1 MAMKVEP
8 FPSPQKGHLIHTD
21 NINIAVG
28 INVLRDWLQPEDPVV
43 AHATEATA
51 PSAQEREEAT
61 CMWVK
66 PYLTRFLK
74 GEQQVLS
81 ITGKPGSGKT
91 VLSTVIND
99 YLQYPVGGTRYM
111 SILTPISQC

>member
-1 MAMKVEP
+1 
-8 FPSPQKGHLIHTD
+8 
-21 NINIAVG
+21 
-28 INVLRDWLQPEDPVV
+28 VLDHV
-43 AHATEATA
+43 TEAGA

-61 CMWVK
+61 CLWVK

-81 ITGKPGSGKT
+81 ITGKPGSGKS

-99 YLQYPVGGTRYM
+99 HLQHPVGGMRY
-111 SILTPISQC
+111 TPILASISQSPCPHPP

>member
-1 MAMKVEP
+1 M
-8 FPSPQKGHLIHTD
+8 
-21 NINIAVG
+21 
-28 INVLRDWLQPEDPVV
+28 QPEDPVL
-43 AHATEATA
+43 AHVTEAIA

-66 PYLTRFLK
+66 SYLTRFLK

-81 ITGKPGSGKT
+81 ITGKPGCGKT

-99 YLQYPVGGTRYM
+99 YLQHPIGGTRYT
-111 SILTPISQC
+111 SILAPISESSYPQPYPDTFS

>member
-1 MAMKVEP
+1 MIR
-8 FPSPQKGHLIHTD
+8 SDYSDT
-21 NINIAVG
+21 AVG
-28 INVLRDWLQPEDPVV
+28 INTIKNWMQPEDPVL
-43 AHATEATA
+43 AHVTEAMV

-74 GEQQVLS
+74 GEQQALS
-81 ITGKPGSGKT
+81 FTGKPGCGKT

-99 YLQYPVGGTRYM
+99 YLQHPIGGTRYT
-111 SILTPISQC
+111 SILAPISQSCCPQAHPPHFPNQSL